1 MVLYQLS
8 LANIFDVSLSSCS
21 FDDFFNVLVDLFY
34 CVRFFFFVVVVVQ
47 FFPLALPWVESRAS

>member
-8 LANIFDVSLSSCS
+8 LANIFDMSLSSCF
-21 FDDFFNVLVDLFY
+21 FDDFFNVLVDLFS
-34 CVRFFFFVVVVVQ
+34 CVWFFVVVVVVQ